1 MDVVLPDRKNLKN
14 LICLTFCLL
23 GCFALTPSFG
33 QDNSAST
40 EELDVSDKNLFNL
53 YDLEDFYSSQLK
65 KGTIEELLRD
75 SYKAN
80 LSEVRTEIAAIKK
93 QRLDYAKRV
102 SLTEPTLL
110 EQEKFNFQFRDLDV
124 ALTAKEPPTI
134 YAYEIQS
141 IMINAGVSF
150 LSAGKYSVP
159 FTVSGEKSL
168 NEKLGVGAYLG
179 HFIEKVTV
187 SQEYPGPDSNQ
198 YLAAYLENY
207 KHNYFNVGVLGSYHF
222 FKPDFFLSVKH
233 FDLYAKVHLGYTLS
247 ASTFP
252 FLSNESYLPYD
263 EEGNEVIEGQKMG
276 KFLKPTKSGINYGA
290 FGGLRYMYD
299 EYLGFYLEGGYSNTA
314 FLNGGVTI
322 RLMDKKTL
330 GNITEETI
338 EFKVKLV
345 SSEKRKK
352 LTSKSFKGQKGIEEY
367 IFKKQFYYVLTGENT
382 SYGAATILCA
392 QLKESKKFRKAEV
405 IAIKN
410 SEKLIPLKKAIK
422 ALQKNLVK
430 TVTVPG
436 NTIE

>member
-1 MDVVLPDRKNLKN
+1 MLKK
-14 LICLTFCLL
+14 LIYFTLYLFVSFVIIP
-23 GCFALTPSFG
+23 CFS
-33 QDNSAST
+33 QDNTSEST
-40 EELDVSDKNLFNL
+40 ELDVSDKNLHHL
-53 YDLEDFYSSQLK
+53 YDLEDFYTSQLK
-65 KGTIEELLRD
+65 KGTVDELLRD
-75 SYKAN
+75 SYK
-80 LSEVRTEIAAIKK
+80 LSLTNARSEIAAIKK

-124 ALTAKEPPTI
+124 ALSAKEPPAI
-134 YAYEIQS
+134 YAYELKS
-141 IMINAGVSF
+141 IVINAGVSF
-150 LSAGKYSVP
+150 LSTGKYSSP
-159 FTVSGEKSL
+159 FTISGEKSL
-168 NEKLGVGAYLG
+168 NEKFGVGAYLG

-187 SQEYPGPDSNQ
+187 SQEYPDSNQ

-207 KHNYFNVGVLGSYHF
+207 KHNYFNVGLMGSYHF
-222 FKPDFFLSVKH
+222 FKPDFFLSVEH

-252 FLSNESYLPYD
+252 FLSNEPYLPYD
-263 EEGNEVIEGQKMG
+263 EEGNEVIEGQQMG

-299 EYLGFYLEGGYSNTA
+299 DYLGFFIEGGYSNTA
-314 FLNGGVTI
+314 FVTGGITI
-322 RLMDKKTL
+322 RLIDKNTL
-330 GNITEETI
+330 GIVSEESI
-338 EFKVKLV
+338 EFKVKII

-367 IFKKQFYYVLTGENT
+367 IFKKQYYYVLIGENT

-392 QLKESKKFRKAEV
+392 QLKESKKFKKSEV

-410 SEKLIPLKKAIK
+410 GEKLIPLQKAIK

-436 NTIE
+436 TVEDE

>member
-1 MDVVLPDRKNLKN
+1 MLKK
-14 LICLTFCLL
+14 LIYFTLYLFVSFVIIP
-23 GCFALTPSFG
+23 CFS
-33 QDNSAST
+33 QDNTSEST
-40 EELDVSDKNLFNL
+40 ELDVSDKNLHHL
-53 YDLEDFYSSQLK
+53 YDLEDFYTSQLK
-65 KGTIEELLRD
+65 KGTVDELLRD
-75 SYKAN
+75 SYK
-80 LSEVRTEIAAIKK
+80 LSLTNARSEIAAIKK

-124 ALTAKEPPTI
+124 ALSAKEPPAI
-134 YAYEIQS
+134 YAYELKS
-141 IMINAGVSF
+141 IVINAGVSF
-150 LSAGKYSVP
+150 LSTGKYSSP
-159 FTVSGEKSL
+159 FTISGQKSL
-168 NEKLGVGAYLG
+168 NEKFGVGAYLG

-187 SQEYPGPDSNQ
+187 SQEYPESNQ

-207 KHNYFNVGVLGSYHF
+207 KHNYFNVGLMGSYHF
-222 FKPDFFLSVKH
+222 FKPDFFLSVEH

-252 FLSNESYLPYD
+252 FLSNEPYLPYD
-263 EEGNEVIEGQKMG
+263 EEGNEVIEGQQMG

-299 EYLGFYLEGGYSNTA
+299 DYLGFFIEGGYSNTA
-314 FLNGGVTI
+314 FVTGGITI
-322 RLMDKKTL
+322 RLIDKNTL
-330 GNITEETI
+330 GIVSEESI
-338 EFKVKLV
+338 EFKVKII

-367 IFKKQFYYVLTGENT
+367 IFKKQYYYVLIGENT

-392 QLKESKKFRKAEV
+392 QLKESKKFKKSEV

-410 SEKLIPLKKAIK
+410 GEKLIPLQKAIK

-436 NTIE
+436 TVEDE